1 MKRIQVM
8 ILAIVAG
15 ILTSCAS
22 IYKNVSYDQK
32 MPEIKKMAIL
42 PFEVHVKPV
51 KNVKNKTIEMDAK
64 IQIDEGYRLQ
74 NETYIELLKKNTQLQ
89 TSIQDV
95 SLTNSILKEAGIELS
110 NIKSISK
117 KDLAEILGVDMVL
130 SGEVFT
136 KKPVSTGGAI
146 AISAAT
152 SLITP
157 FGLLLPF
164 VIPTNEVNMDINLHQ
179 KDESELM
186 WKYHHTITGGLGST
200 PESISNILV
209 KEVMV
214 KIPVIKKK
222 EKKKK

>member
-1 MKRIQVM
+1 
-8 ILAIVAG
+8 
-15 ILTSCAS
+15 
-22 IYKNVSYDQK
+22 

-117 KDLAEILGVDMVL
+117 KDLANFFLR
-130 SGEVFT
+130 S
-136 KKPVSTGGAI
+136 KSYP
-146 AISAAT
+146 
-152 SLITP
+152 IT
-157 FGLLLPF
+157 
-164 VIPTNEVNMDINLHQ
+164 D
-179 KDESELM
+179 K
-186 WKYHHTITGGLGST
+186 
-200 PESISNILV
+200 
-209 KEVMV
+209 
-214 KIPVIKKK
+214 
-222 EKKKK
+222 